1 MTLKNILI
9 VVVLVIS
16 AYCVLNGIKSD
27 IIQLSIHRSSLPFI
41 DWFTPA
47 LICVIFT
54 ALGIIKIIGQKRGLV
69 GGGGKP
75 WKERLM
81 SGYCPTWSRPVN
93 LAAPY
98 VFLGMGIFHFGIMMW
113 LLFDH

>member
-1 MTLKNILI
+1 MSRKNVLII
-9 VVVLVIS
+9 VVLTIS
-16 AYCVLNGIKSD
+16 VFCVLDSIRSD
-27 IIQLSIHRSSLPFI
+27 IVELSTRKNSISFM

-47 LICVIFT
+47 IICVIFT
-54 ALGIIKIIGQKRGLV
+54 ALGIIKFIGQKRGLV

-98 VFLGMGIFHFGIMMW
+98 VFLGIGIFHLGIILW
-113 LLFDH
+113 LLFVH